1 MSLSKS
7 GIALVTVVVFV
18 ILISIIAIAAIN
30 LMAGQALLIE
40 HQIQRIRAYYI
51 AEAAIQKNLMRLFR
65 GLGPESPTTAIDIK
79 DPYPRTVY
87 VNLTLQNLGNPEPVG
102 TNSLI
107 ANYTY
112 P

>member
-7 GIALVTVVVFV
+7 GIALVTVVIFV

-51 AEAAIQKNLMRLFR
+51 TEAAIQKNLMRLFR
-65 GLGPESPTTAIDIK
+65 GLGPESPTSSIETD
-79 DPYPRTVY
+79 YGTVA
-87 VNLTLQNLGNPEPVG
+87 VGLTLQDLGNPEPQG